1 MNSIIWSNVTLTNF
15 LGYSEG
21 AGNYR
26 QIELPI
32 EVEDMSRDE
41 MLKVYVSLEKQQT
54 DIQALS
60 ERLIENTMVLY
71 QLQES
76 DPAGSIAAV
85 NQKVTAIEQALIKI
99 HHYLKE
105 DTVGKELK
113 AGQQNLQM
121 AIASLEA
128 KKKKD
133 PHNLVYLDWKQI
145 AMIIVATAIISSLC
159 SLATFQIA
167 SNLQTNKASTPT
179 EKSLK
184 PKIKKVPQ
192 R

>member
-1 MNSIIWSNVTLTNF
+1 MEDSKAAIPEI
-15 LGYSEG
+15 SELL
-21 AGNYR
+21 
-26 QIELPI
+26 Q
-32 EVEDMSRDE
+32 
-41 MLKVYVSLEKQQT
+41 KQDKQ
-54 DIQALS
+54 LS
-60 ERLIENTMVLY
+60 K
-71 QLQES
+71 LQEDLEYLS
-76 DPAGSIAAV
+76 GTSADIFNMVYEQIQSSSAQEIADV

>member
-1 MNSIIWSNVTLTNF
+1 LENPSNHIQNSH
-15 LGYSEG
+15 Y
-21 AGNYR
+21 

-32 EVEDMSRDE
+32 EIEDTSEDRVLDIHTLLENQSREIERQHVDTQSLLGGLVEANA
-41 MLKVYVSLEKQQT
+41 
-54 DIQALS
+54 I
-60 ERLIENTMVLY
+60 LY

-76 DPAGSIAAV
+76 DSTELIAAMS
-85 NQKVTAIEQALIKI
+85 QKIAAIEQSLVKI
-99 HHYLKE
+99 YHYLKE

-113 AGQQNLQM
+113 AGQQNLQK

-128 KKKKD
+128 KKEKD

-159 SLATFQIA
+159 SLAAFQVA